1 MEVQVAS
8 KLVAYASHKTRYFM
22 EKSTLSKNGR
32 WIAVI
37 LQVAP
42 FYYSATLFV

>member
-8 KLVAYASHKTRYFM
+8 TLVAYDSHKARYFM

-37 LQVAP
+37 LRVAP
-42 FYYSATLFV
+42 FYYSTTLFL